1 MRVLFVLLAVFLLA
15 LPVLAQGEE
24 PADPAFELLLVMAA
38 SVAGFVEVVKP
49 LLESLRDRLGYSEEV
64 HTLTVR
70 LVAIAA
76 SFALVFLTDVD
87 ANVLEAFG
95 ITVDATPLAA
105 RIVTALAIG
114 FGSAVLWS
122 GYRLFKLLPEKR

>member
-15 LPVLAQGEE
+15 APVLAQGEE

-49 LLESLRDRLGYSEEV
+49 LLERLRDRFGYSDEV

-70 LVAIAA
+70 LVAIIAA
-76 SFALVFLTDVD
+76 FALVFLTGAE

-95 ITVDATPLAA
+95 ITIDTTPVAA

-114 FGSAVLWS
+114 FGSAVLWA
-122 GYRLFKLLPEKR
+122 GYRLFKLLPEKH